1 MKPATI
7 FVLVAL
13 ISMNMNIARALSNSK
28 SKERAC
34 PKVPTQSI
42 AACDEQCSGDEVCPG
57 KMKCCSNGCGHSCR
71 PPVF

>member
-7 FVLVAL
+7 FVLIAL
-13 ISMNMNIARALSNSK
+13 ISMNMNIASQSNSK
-28 SKERAC
+28 TKPGAC

-42 AACDEQCSGDEVCPG
+42 ATCDERCSGDDEVCPG
-57 KMKCCSNGCGHSCR
+57 KMKCCSNGSGHSCR